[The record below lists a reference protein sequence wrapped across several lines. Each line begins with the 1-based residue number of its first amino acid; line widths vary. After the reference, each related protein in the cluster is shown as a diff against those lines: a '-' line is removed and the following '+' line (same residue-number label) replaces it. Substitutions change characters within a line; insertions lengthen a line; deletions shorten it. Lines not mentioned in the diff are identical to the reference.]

1 MWFQPFCN
9 RLKIAAIIIIEN
21 RGKSTTNSNTL
32 NIVWCCH
39 EANNN
44 NNNNKYVSA
53 KRKTGFWINDW
64 TNDESK
70 REWKKLIGYTFAVC
84 KIKKNISWFSA
95 ALIFWHFVRKA
106 ICTIHVFIDFT
117 GFYCSAHS
125 DRRQLNTESNTIFH
139 IFTHIHRNSQC
150 CKRHIIYV
158 YHQHPFSGLSSLCR
172 PTNAFV
178 IEKKQQKN
186 SIVKHLPLI
195 FAAILS
201 MLPLC
206 TPCAC
211 AYSHQS
217 H

>member
-44 NNNNKYVSA
+44 NNNKYVSA

-84 KIKKNISWFSA
+84 KIKKIYHDFRLHWFFGTS
-95 ALIFWHFVRKA
+95 LEKRFVPFMFSS
-106 ICTIHVFIDFT
+106 ILLDFT
-117 GFYCSAHS
+117 AARIATDANWIPNRIQFFTYSRTS
-125 DRRQLNTESNTIFH
+125 TE
-139 IFTHIHRNSQC
+139 TH
-150 CKRHIIYV
+150 
-158 YHQHPFSGLSSLCR
+158 
-172 PTNAFV
+172 NAAKG
-178 IEKKQQKN
+178 I
-186 SIVKHLPLI
+186 
-195 FAAILS
+195 
-201 MLPLC
+201 
-206 TPCAC
+206 
-211 AYSHQS
+211 
-217 H
+217 